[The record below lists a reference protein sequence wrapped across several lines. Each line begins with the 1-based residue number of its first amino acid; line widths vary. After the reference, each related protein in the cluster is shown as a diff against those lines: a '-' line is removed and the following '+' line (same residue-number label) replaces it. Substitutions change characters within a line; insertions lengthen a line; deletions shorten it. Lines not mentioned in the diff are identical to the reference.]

1 MDKAREALTVGEED
15 SRVLTKL
22 EVRPHR
28 AGDDA
33 SFYEGFALR
42 GLRVETISPGYL
54 SCSFKVP
61 PRLTDRNGNMSLGA
75 IANLVDEVGGAAM
88 HADGHHMKVS
98 VDISISFLA
107 NAKLH
112 DELEITSRVLGH
124 RGSYYTGTY
133 VLLRNKT
140 SGEVIAEGRHSLF
153 GNLRSKI

>member
-61 PRLTDRNGNMSLGA
+61 PRLTEWEH
-75 IANLVDEVGGAAM
+75 VV
-88 HADGHHMKVS
+88 
-98 VDISISFLA
+98 
-107 NAKLH
+107 
-112 DELEITSRVLGH
+112 
-124 RGSYYTGTY
+124 RGY
-133 VLLRNKT
+133 R
-140 SGEVIAEGRHSLF
+140 
-153 GNLRSKI
+153 